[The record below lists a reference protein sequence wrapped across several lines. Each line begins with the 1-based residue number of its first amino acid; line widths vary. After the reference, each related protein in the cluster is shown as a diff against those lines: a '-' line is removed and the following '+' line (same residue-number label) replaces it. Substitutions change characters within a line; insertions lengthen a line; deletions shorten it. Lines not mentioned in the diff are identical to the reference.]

1 MKMSPKHLMM
11 IKNQIDR
18 LSLSE
23 DDRQDLWVAYL
34 ENPGL
39 DLSVGLD
46 NIYFKNKIQ
55 EKILNNINNIA
66 LAYVVSDSDQE
77 IGLLLNN
84 FTELEQS
91 ILRLFMVGLT
101 HDQVSRYKGIER
113 MHLQQMLY
121 SISKHPIWENFLVK
135 KTTNTR

>member
-1 MKMSPKHLMM
+1 M
-11 IKNQIDR
+11 IKSKIDH

-39 DLSVGLD
+39 DLSVSLD

-55 EKILNNINNIA
+55 EKIINNINNIT
-66 LAYVVSDSDQE
+66 LAYLVSDSDNE
-77 IGLLLNN
+77 ISTLLDN

-91 ILRLFMVGLT
+91 VLRLFMVGLS

-113 MHLQQMLY
+113 MYLQQMLY
-121 SISKHPIWENFLVK
+121 NISRHPIWENFLVK
-135 KTTNTR
+135 KTTNNR